1 MMVQVPQHNDYTI
14 TSFSFERLQINPLVP
29 TNVDTGIYGEAGI
42 KSLISYE
49 ICYYITFLLKDT
61 MHSVDYA
68 VSRCLSVRLS
78 HAGILSKW
86 LDVSSN
92 FFHQWVK
99 MPFQSFL
106 TKRYG
111 HMPTGTALMAD
122 HLQGGKTQLS
132 TNILLYH
139 ENDTKYKYSHSYH
152 GRQIKKLVPYGH

>member
-1 MMVQVPQHNDYTI
+1 M
-14 TSFSFERLQINPLVP
+14 P

-68 VSRCLSVRLS
+68 VSRCLSVTCR
-78 HAGILSKW
+78 HFVEMARRILKLFSPVGENAILVFPDQTVW
-86 LDVSSN
+86 PYANGDCPNGRSS
-92 FFHQWVK
+92 
-99 MPFQSFL
+99 P
-106 TKRYG
+106 R
-111 HMPTGTALMAD
+111 
-122 HLQGGKTQLS
+122 GKTQLS

-152 GRQIKKLVPYGH
+152 GRQIKKTTHKLQ